1 MPRKS
6 SNLLKRRLKIA
17 EIVRK
22 QGEIRVESLCE
33 QLGVSGVTIRGD
45 LAYLEQQGY
54 LKRSFGGAISTAA
67 AIAPQRVSPPAG
79 EVPNRAAELEMALH
93 CARLVADRD
102 TLFLGHGAIT
112 RKVIPLLSSR
122 KKLRLIVNDLHHALL
137 ANEFIDGEVIL
148 AGSELIRN
156 RHVLVGKTLDSVVQ
170 NYTLSHCILQAT
182 SLDATGALSG
192 ELPQLAP
199 HYQRVLDN
207 AQMKTLL
214 VTGYPPPEGAH
225 APAGQLTQLDN
236 LVTCGAVN
244 GFYQQ
249 QLFESDFIIRYS
261 NNECFTW
268 TNRDSTGD

>member
-67 AIAPQRVSPPAG
+67 ATASQAVAPPVGA
-79 EVPNRAAELEMALH
+79 VPNRAAELEMALH

-112 RKVIPLLSSR
+112 RKVIPLLSGR
-122 KKLRLIVNDLHHALL
+122 KKLRLIVNDLQHALL
-137 ANEFIDGEVIL
+137 ADEFIDGEVIL
-148 AGSELIRN
+148 AGSEMIRN
-156 RHVLVGKTLDSVVQ
+156 RHVLAGKTLDSVVQ
-170 NYTLSHCILQAT
+170 HYTLSHCILQAT

-192 ELPQLAP
+192 DLPQLAP
-199 HYQRVLDN
+199 HYQRVLDR

-214 VTGYPPPEGAH
+214 VTGYPPPEGNH